1 MLTATDVSMNF
12 GTKVLFENVNVT
24 FNDGERYGLT
34 GPNGSGKSTFMKILS
49 GELEGIS
56 GNVTNRG
63 RLGVLKQ
70 DHSIYKD
77 DKILDVVVM
86 GNPRLWKAMHEKE
99 KLLAKGDQLSDA
111 DGMRL
116 GELEIVIGE
125 EDGYMAEAWAWTRG
139 SASG

>member
-49 GELEGIS
+49 KELDPMAGS
-56 GNVTNRG
+56 VSHRG

-77 DKILDVVVM
+77 DKIIDVVMM
-86 GNPRLWKAMHEKE
+86 GNFRLWEALHEKE
-99 KLLAKGDQLSDA
+99 QLLEKGDDLSDD

-116 GELEIVIGE
+116 AELEVVIGE
-125 EDGYMAEAWAWTRG
+125 E
-139 SASG
+139 